1 MLEKYDLPLA
11 HYIRLYLDTLSLSA
25 PIGSFELVAQ
35 LQKQHLATY
44 SFSSINAMQ
53 GAYLSLEA
61 EALFERLITKRQG
74 GYCFEHNRIMYLV
87 LEALGYD
94 VKPALARVMLN
105 GRTDN
110 PRTHRVTLLRFG
122 DKTYT
127 IEVGFGVKAPIV
139 PIEINRNQVVIEGV
153 NQYEVLCGEGTVTI
167 SQTVPET
174 ISLYQ
179 IDLAEVF
186 EGDCEVGHF
195 YSHQHFEA
203 AFVNNLVV
211 SRIEDGQRYLIRN
224 DSFIHMNEQ
233 TGAQIQQTI
242 HDVSQLKDLLS
253 NYMGVQASDA
263 YLAYAFDKVQTRIT
277 RQS

>member
-1 MLEKYDLPLA
+1 MLNMHTQNLPT
-11 HYIRLYLDTLSLSA
+11 YIKQYLENLNLTA
-25 PIGSFELVAQ
+25 PIGSFALVEQ
-35 LQKQHLATY
+35 LQQQHLATY

-53 GAYLSLEA
+53 GAYLPIDAESL
-61 EALFERLITKRQG
+61 FDRLITKRQG

-94 VKPALARVMLN
+94 VKLALARVMLN
-105 GRTDN
+105 GRADN
-110 PRTHRVTLLRFG
+110 PRTHRVTLLNFAQ
-122 DKTYT
+122 KTYT
-127 IEVGFGVKAPIV
+127 VEVGFGVKAPIM

-153 NQYEVLCGEGTVTI
+153 NQYQVLCSEGFATI
-167 SQTVPET
+167 SQIAPET

-211 SRIEDGQRYLIRN
+211 SRIEGGQRYLIRN
-224 DSFIHMNEQ
+224 DSFIHTNEQ
-233 TGAQIQQTI
+233 TGVQTQQTI
-242 HDVSQLKDLLS
+242 HDISQLKNLLS
-253 NYMGVQASDA
+253 KYMGVQASDA
-263 YLAYAFDKVQTRIT
+263 YLSHAFDKVQTRIA
-277 RQS
+277 QKS